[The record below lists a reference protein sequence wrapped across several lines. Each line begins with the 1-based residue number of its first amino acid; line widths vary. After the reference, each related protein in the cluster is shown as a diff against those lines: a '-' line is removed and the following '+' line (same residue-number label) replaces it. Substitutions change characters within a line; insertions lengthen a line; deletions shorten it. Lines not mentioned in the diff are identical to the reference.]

1 MNRLNINTI
10 LLATLLSM
18 AGITA
23 EAHDIEE
30 DNGEGTMIF
39 YSWTDEDHTALEV
52 VSNGDGWKYGGDVV
66 IPASVNHEGESYP
79 VTRIGDQAF
88 YECRELKSVTIPES
102 VTAIGKEAFYEC
114 DRLNSVTIPEGVT
127 AIGNQAFG
135 GCNEL
140 TSVIIP
146 GSMATIGEAAFQNC
160 NKLNSISCYAEEPP
174 AMESENAFEGSV
186 YFKAT
191 LRVPAGSVG
200 NYQNTAPWSN
210 FRNIT
215 SLKCATP
222 TIVFENGRLSFECA
236 TEGVEFEATI
246 TPSGNQ
252 SVTGSTLF
260 LADVPVRYRVV
271 VYAQKAGYLR
281 SDGATRDITY
291 QMKRGDANS
300 DGSVTIADA
309 IKLAGKVLEQ

>member
-1 MNRLNINTI
+1 MNRLNISTI

-30 DNGEGTMIF
+30 VNGEGTMIF

-52 VSNGDGWKYGGDVV
+52 VSNGDGEYRGNVV

-88 YECRELKSVTIPES
+88 YECYNLT
-102 VTAIGKEAFYEC
+102 
-114 DRLNSVTIPEGVT
+114 SVTIPEGVT
-127 AIGNQAFG
+127 AIGDGAFG
-135 GCNEL
+135 HCYNL

-146 GSMATIGEAAFQNC
+146 GSMATIGEAAFQGCGN
-160 NKLNSISCYAEEPP
+160 LNSISCYAEEPP

-186 YFKAT
+186 YFNAT
-191 LRVPAGSVG
+191 LRVPAGSLGV
-200 NYQNTAPWSN
+200 YQHTEPWSK
-210 FRNIT
+210 FRTIT
-215 SLKCATP
+215 SIKIKCETP
-222 TIVFENGRLSFECA
+222 AIVFENGRLSFECA

-246 TPSGNQ
+246 TPTGDQ

-260 LADVPVRYRVV
+260 LADVPVRYSVV
-271 VYAQKAGYLR
+271 VYAKKAGYES
-281 SDGATRDITY
+281 SDSTTRDITY
-291 QMKRGDANS
+291 QMKRGDANR

-309 IKLAGKVLEQ
+309 VELVGRVLK

>member
-23 EAHDIEE
+23 QAHDIEE

-88 YECRELKSVTIPES
+88 YECRELT
-102 VTAIGKEAFYEC
+102 
-114 DRLNSVTIPEGVT
+114 SVTIPEGVT
-127 AIGNQAFG
+127 AIGNEAFG
-135 GCNEL
+135 RCYEL

-146 GSMATIGEAAFQNC
+146 GSMKTIGEAAFQNC

-186 YFKAT
+186 YNNAT

-210 FRNIT
+210 FRNINM
-215 SLKCATP
+215 LKCATP

-252 SVTGSTLF
+252 SLTGSTLF

-271 VYAQKAGYLR
+271 VYAQKAGYQR
-281 SDGATRDITY
+281 SDPTTRDITY

-309 IKLAGKVLEQ
+309 IKLVERVLEQ

>member
-23 EAHDIEE
+23 QAHDIEE

-39 YSWTDEDHTALEV
+39 YSWIDEDHTALEV

-88 YECRELKSVTIPES
+88 YEC
-102 VTAIGKEAFYEC
+102 
-114 DRLNSVTIPEGVT
+114 DRLTSVTIPEGVT
-127 AIGNQAFG
+127 AIGNEVFG
-135 GCNEL
+135 RCYEL
-140 TSVIIP
+140 ISVIIP
-146 GSMATIGEAAFQNC
+146 GSMKTIGEAAFQGCGN
-160 NKLNSISCYAEEPP
+160 LNSISCYAEEPP

-186 YFKAT
+186 YNNAT
-191 LRVPAGSVG
+191 LRVPAASRG

-210 FRNIT
+210 FRNINM
-215 SLKCATP
+215 LKCATP

-252 SVTGSTLF
+252 SLTGSTLF
-260 LADVPVRYRVV
+260 LADVPVRYRVDV
-271 VYAQKAGYLR
+271 VARKDGYQQ
-281 SDGATRDITY
+281 SDRATRDITY
-291 QMKRGDANS
+291 QMKRGDANR

-309 IKLAGKVLEQ
+309 IKLVERVLEQ

>member
-1 MNRLNINTI
+1 MNRQNINTI

-23 EAHDIEE
+23 QAHDIEE

-52 VSNGDGWKYGGDVV
+52 VSNGDGEYRDDVV

-88 YECRELKSVTIPES
+88 YKCYNLT
-102 VTAIGKEAFYEC
+102 
-114 DRLNSVTIPEGVT
+114 SVTIPEGVT
-127 AIGNQAFG
+127 AIGDQAFYE
-135 GCNEL
+135 CRDL
-140 TSVIIP
+140 ISVIIP
-146 GSMATIGEAAFQNC
+146 GSMATIGEAAFQGCGN
-160 NKLNSISCYAEEPP
+160 LNSISCYAEEPP

-186 YFKAT
+186 YFNAT

-200 NYQNTAPWSN
+200 NYQNTAPWRKFKTIN
-210 FRNIT
+210 M
-215 SLKCATP
+215 LKCATP

-260 LADVPVRYRVV
+260 LADVPVRYRVE
-271 VYAQKAGYLR
+271 VYAQKAGYQQ
-281 SDGATRDITY
+281 SDRATRDITY

-309 IKLAGKVLEQ
+309 IKLVERVLEQ

>member
-23 EAHDIEE
+23 QAHDIEE

-88 YECRELKSVTIPES
+88 YECRELT
-102 VTAIGKEAFYEC
+102 
-114 DRLNSVTIPEGVT
+114 SVTIPEGVT
-127 AIGNQAFG
+127 AIGNEAFG
-135 GCNEL
+135 RCYEL

-146 GSMATIGEAAFQNC
+146 GSMKTIGEAAFQNC

-186 YFKAT
+186 YNNAT

-210 FRNIT
+210 FRNINM
-215 SLKCATP
+215 LKCATP

-246 TPSGNQ
+246 TPSGDQ

-271 VYAQKAGYLR
+271 VYAQKAGYQR
-281 SDGATRDITY
+281 SDPTTRDITY
-291 QMKRGDANS
+291 QMKRGDANR

>member
-1 MNRLNINTI
+1 MDRLNINTI

-23 EAHDIEE
+23 QAHDIEE

-88 YECRELKSVTIPES
+88 YECHELT
-102 VTAIGKEAFYEC
+102 
-114 DRLNSVTIPEGVT
+114 SVTIPEGVT
-127 AIGNQAFG
+127 AIGNEAFG
-135 GCNEL
+135 RCYEL

-146 GSMATIGEAAFQNC
+146 GSMKTIGEAAFQNC

-186 YFKAT
+186 YNNAT
-191 LRVPAGSVG
+191 LRVPEASRG

-252 SVTGSTLF
+252 SLTGSTLF
-260 LADVPVRYRVV
+260 LADVPVRYRVEV
-271 VYAQKAGYLR
+271 VARKDGYQQ
-281 SDGATRDITY
+281 SDRATRDITY
-291 QMKRGDANS
+291 QMKRGDANR

>member
-66 IPASVNHEGESYP
+66 IPASVDHEGESYP

-88 YECRELKSVTIPES
+88 YECYELT
-102 VTAIGKEAFYEC
+102 
-114 DRLNSVTIPEGVT
+114 SVTIPEGVT
-127 AIGNQAFG
+127 AIGNEAFWR
-135 GCNEL
+135 CNEL

-146 GSMATIGEAAFQNC
+146 GSMATIGEAAFQGCGN
-160 NKLNSISCYAEEPP
+160 LNSISCYAEEPP

-186 YFKAT
+186 YFIAT

-200 NYQNTAPWSN
+200 NYQNTAPWSKFKTIN
-210 FRNIT
+210 M
-215 SLKCATP
+215 LKCATP

-252 SVTGSTLF
+252 SLTGSTLF
-260 LADVPVRYRVV
+260 LADVPVRYRVEV
-271 VYAQKAGYLR
+271 VARKDGYQQ
-281 SDGATRDITY
+281 SDRATRDITY
-291 QMKRGDANS
+291 QMKRGDANR

-309 IKLAGKVLEQ
+309 IKLVERVLEQ